1 MLRVMAHPIT
11 MPRSA
16 LARRGKRLE
25 YFTIVWN
32 SAESVVAIIIG
43 AMAGSISLMAFGID
57 SAIEVISGS
66 VLLWRMAAD
75 ADKRG
80 RESRER
86 LALRVVGVCFIA
98 LGIYVAVDAVLGL
111 LRHEAPRHS
120 IPGIVLAVVSL
131 IVMPVLARAKR
142 KVGFKLGSA
151 AMMADSAQT
160 QFCVYLSAI
169 MLAGLILNATFGLWW
184 ADPMA
189 ALCMVPLIAREGVEA
204 LQGKACD

>member
-1 MLRVMAHPIT
+1 EGL
-11 MPRSA
+11 
-16 LARRGKRLE
+16 
-25 YFTIVWN
+25 
-32 SAESVVAIIIG
+32 VAVIMG
-43 AMAGSISLMAFGID
+43 VMAGSLSLMAFGID
-57 SAIEVISGS
+57 SFIEVISGS

-86 LALRVVGVCFIA
+86 LALRLVGFCFIA
-98 LGIYVAVDAVLGL
+98 LDLYVAVDAILGL
-111 LRHEAPRHS
+111 LRQEAPSRS

-142 KVGFKLGSA
+142 KVGVKLGSA
-151 AMMADSAQT
+151 AMLADSAQT

-184 ADPMA
+184 ADSAA
-189 ALCMVPLIAREGVEA
+189 ALIMVPLIAKEGIEG
-204 LQGKACD
+204 LRGKHC